1 MCYLIIGDKGGMYYF
16 PLEIFIKMLKTKQNK
31 AEKQQPSF
39 MPLLYARHYAEYITL
54 HIRLNHTEQITDIF
68 RQNNLLG

>member
-1 MCYLIIGDKGGMYYF
+1 MPCF

-39 MPLLYARHYAEYITL
+39 IPLLYARHYAEYITL
-54 HIRLNHTEQITDIF
+54 YIRLNHTEQHI
-68 RQNNLLG
+68 